1 MIALHLSISYKCRDI
16 YYITGIFN
24 LATVKIWGQIILGTE
39 GEGGAEALPYT
50 L

>member
-1 MIALHLSISYKCRDI
+1 MIVLHLSISYKGRDI

-39 GEGGAEALPYT
+39 GEGGAGALPYT

>member
-16 YYITGIFN
+16 YYITVVFN

-39 GEGGAEALPYT
+39 GEGGAGALPYT